1 MAQSDLSLLEN
12 IAEKLVITDDDRR
25 AARQAIASLRAA
37 HANARETGDE
47 TEATLRRRLAVGEL
61 LYLEI
66 ADTAS

>member
-25 AARQAIASLRAA
+25 AARQAIASLRVA